1 MTFDTQRLIP
11 RCQHLIVDRAVDF
24 VARGTPFAKGQMLDR
39 KRTSLLLVTLKAGL
53 VHIGHRSGRPGSC
66 GRTMGIM
73 AIGTGHMTF
82 QDRVVMRKTEF
93 GFLFHVAGEAHFRVF
108 AGVDDLNALASP
120 GFHVQAR
127 GAVAHLAAF
136 HLDAFHRDSH
146 SFMSGE
152 FEILD
157 LFGVTHA
164 AGFGAN
170 VLGADHLMVFQDF
183 LEGFNIHF
191 TTGGKKKGT
200 RQDQNR

>member
-1 MTFDTQRLIP
+1 M
-11 RCQHLIVDRAVDF
+11 
-24 VARGTPFAKGQMLDR
+24 
-39 KRTSLLLVTLKAGL
+39 TLKAGL
-53 VHIGHRSGRPGSC
+53 VHISHRSGGPRPC
-66 GRTMGIM
+66 GRAVRIM
-73 AIGTGHMTF
+73 TIGAGHMTF
-82 QDRVVMRKTEF
+82 QDRMVMRKTEF
-93 GFLFHVAGEAHFRVF
+93 GFLFHVAGKTHFWVF
-108 AGVDDLNALASP
+108 AGIDDLVALPTAV
-120 GFHVQAR
+120 FRMQAP

-136 HLDAFHRDSH
+136 HFDAFHRDSY

-200 RQDQNR
+200 AEE